1 MSSPVQDDTHNTRVW
16 FSEYPWF
23 SRAPWPR
30 RLIPRFITALSEID
44 DRARFS
50 REKIRKCRNSER
62 QVLTHV
68 LAETYVYCIRSICV
82 SFREVESEAYAK
94 ILVGNA

>member
-1 MSSPVQDDTHNTRVW
+1 MD
-16 FSEYPWF
+16 
-23 SRAPWPR
+23 
-30 RLIPRFITALSEID
+30 TALSEID

-50 REKIRKCRNSER
+50 REKIRKCRNSEC

-68 LAETYVYCIRSICV
+68 LAETYVYCIRSIHV
-82 SFREVESEAYAK
+82 SSREVESEAYAK